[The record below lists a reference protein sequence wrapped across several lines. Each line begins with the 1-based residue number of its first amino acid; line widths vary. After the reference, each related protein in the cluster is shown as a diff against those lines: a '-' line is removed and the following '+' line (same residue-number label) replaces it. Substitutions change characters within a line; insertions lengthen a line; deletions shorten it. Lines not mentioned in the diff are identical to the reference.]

1 MAKELVL
8 QHCKYIHDNCINV
21 FVMLHNQ
28 LLKRREEK
36 SIIPLLTFEESLT
49 DSFDKLFEQVDRD
62 RSPEATACL
71 FHAVCVAEVKTIF
84 HKINVHAALTPVDIK
99 KLLEPIFEE
108 ARRIPSVTV

>member
-1 MAKELVL
+1 ML
-8 QHCKYIHDNCINV
+8 Q
-21 FVMLHNQ
+21 NQ
-28 LLKRREEK
+28 LLRRRKEN
-36 SIIPLLTFEESLT
+36 SIIPLLTFEENV
-49 DSFDKLFEQVDRD
+49 DSFDKLFEQADRD

-71 FHAVCVAEVKTIF
+71 LHALLVAQVKTVF